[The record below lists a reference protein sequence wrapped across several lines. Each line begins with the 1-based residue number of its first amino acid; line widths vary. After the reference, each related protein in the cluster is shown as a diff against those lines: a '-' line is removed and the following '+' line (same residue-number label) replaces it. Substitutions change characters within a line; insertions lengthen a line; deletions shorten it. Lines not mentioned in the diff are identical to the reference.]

1 MHANM
6 RSVEFGCKEN
16 RAVEAEKNMSD
27 KKGKELVEVAVLD
40 DDALI
45 ALAGLSKSV
54 YLSAATAQKQAER
67 HPDIRAKDYS
77 HVQRLI
83 DHGMAV
89 LEGNR
94 TMVFVGS
101 DPAGKFWRAVV
112 KRTADARETYLV
124 TFHRI
129 KPNQV
134 AAALR
139 RGALVRTGKHEIVA
153 PGGAHSL
160 LAQPKPRV

>member
-1 MHANM
+1 M
-6 RSVEFGCKEN
+6 
-16 RAVEAEKNMSD
+16 
-27 KKGKELVEVAVLD
+27 AVLD
-40 DDALI
+40 DDALV

-67 HPDIRAKDYS
+67 HPDIRPEDYS

-89 LEGNR
+89 LEKNR

-112 KRTADARETYLV
+112 KRTDDAREAYLV

-129 KPNQV
+129 KPNAGSYSP
-134 AAALR
+134 AARQDRQNRGTLNCGAR
-139 RGALVRTGKHEIVA
+139 RC
-153 PGGAHSL
+153 P
-160 LAQPKPRV
+160 

>member
-1 MHANM
+1 MAN
-6 RSVEFGCKEN
+6 EKEKEN

-27 KKGKELVEVAVLD
+27 KKRKELIEVAVLD
-40 DDALI
+40 DDALV

-54 YLSAATAQKQAER
+54 YLSAATAQKQAEH
-67 HPDIRAKDYS
+67 HPDIRQEDYS

-83 DHGMAV
+83 DHGMV
-89 LEGNR
+89 ILEGIR
-94 TMVFVGS
+94 TMVFAGS

-129 KPNQV
+129 KPNQI

-139 RGALVRTGKHEIVA
+139 RGTLIRTGEHEIVA

-160 LAQPKPRV
+160 LTQPKPRV

>member
-1 MHANM
+1 MEANQK
-6 RSVEFGCKEN
+6 EKEN

-54 YLSAATAQKQAER
+54 YLSATTAQKQAEH
-67 HPDIRAKDYS
+67 HPDIRPEDYS

-89 LEGNR
+89 LEKNR

-112 KRTADARETYLV
+112 KRTADAREAYPV

>member
-40 DDALI
+40 DDALV
-45 ALAGLSKSV
+45 ALAGLLKSV
-54 YLSAATAQKQAER
+54 YLSAATAQKQAEH
-67 HPDIRAKDYS
+67 HPDIRPEDYS

-83 DHGMAV
+83 HHGMAV
-89 LEGNR
+89 LEQNR
-94 TMVFVGS
+94 TMVFAGS

-129 KPNQV
+129 KPN
-134 AAALR
+134 
-139 RGALVRTGKHEIVA
+139 
-153 PGGAHSL
+153 
-160 LAQPKPRV
+160 